1 MSQFIFGEIIQMLKN
16 RKILGALSIAF
27 ALSSIGNLAYA
38 DATPLIGALA
48 QNSDGVPSLA
58 PLIEKAIPAVVNI
71 SVNGKKSLN
80 RDAFDIPE
88 EFRFF
93 FPDIQQRER
102 KFSALG
108 SGVIIDA
115 QKGYVITNHHVID
128 GADEIKVT
136 LHDSRVFNAKVKG
149 QDEQTDF
156 ALLELENP
164 QNLTELKF
172 ADSDSLKVG
181 DFAIAI
187 GNPFGLGQTV
197 TSGIVSALGRSGL
210 NIENYEN
217 FIQTDAAINSG
228 NSGGALINLKGELI
242 GINTAI
248 LGKAGGNIGIGFAIP
263 SNMAHS
269 IVDQLIANGKVTRG
283 LLGIMGTEV
292 NEDLAKNFDYKSRNG
307 AFVNEVMKNSA
318 ADKAGIKSGDILTS
332 INGVPITSF
341 GQLRAKIATLGA
353 GAKIKLGVFR
363 DGSEKQIEVTLDS
376 DSNSAMQTA
385 VNNNNPLFEGAVLA
399 DTDGNG
405 ITVSDIK
412 ENSRAA
418 RFGLTKGDIIV
429 EANRNKVNTLADLNK
444 VLSKKDRFLAL
455 KINRKGMTV
464 YLTSNY

>member
-108 SGVIIDA
+108 SGVINEA
-115 QKGYVITNHHVID
+115 KKGYVITNHHVID

-307 AFVNEVMKNSA
+307 AFVNEVMKDSA

-418 RFGLTKGDIIV
+418 RFGLAKGDIIV
-429 EANRNKVNTLADLNK
+429 EANRNKVNTVADLNK

>member
-115 QKGYVITNHHVID
+115 KKGYVITNHHVID

-307 AFVNEVMKNSA
+307 AFVNEVMKDSA

-418 RFGLTKGDIIV
+418 RFGLAKGDIIV
-429 EANRNKVNTLADLNK
+429 EANRNKVNTVADLNK

>member
-1 MSQFIFGEIIQMLKN
+1 MLKN

-115 QKGYVITNHHVID
+115 KKGYVITNHHVID

-136 LHDSRVFNAKVKG
+136 LHDSRVFNAIVKG

-156 ALLELENP
+156 ALLELEYP

-181 DFAIAI
+181 HFAIAI

-307 AFVNEVMKNSA
+307 AFVNEVMKDSA

-418 RFGLTKGDIIV
+418 RFGLAKGDIIV
-429 EANRNKVNTLADLNK
+429 EANRNKVNTVADLNK

>member
-1 MSQFIFGEIIQMLKN
+1 MLKN

-115 QKGYVITNHHVID
+115 KKGYVITNHHVID

-307 AFVNEVMKNSA
+307 AFVNEVMKDSA

-418 RFGLTKGDIIV
+418 RFGLAKGDIIV
-429 EANRNKVNTLADLNK
+429 EANRNKVNTVADLNK

>member
-115 QKGYVITNHHVID
+115 KKGYVITNHHVID

-149 QDEQTDF
+149 QDEHTDF

-307 AFVNEVMKNSA
+307 AFVNEVMKDSA

-418 RFGLTKGDIIV
+418 RFGLAKGDIIV
-429 EANRNKVNTLADLNK
+429 EANRNKVNTVADLNK

>member
-1 MSQFIFGEIIQMLKN
+1 MLKN

-115 QKGYVITNHHVID
+115 KKGYVITNHHVID

-149 QDEQTDF
+149 QDEHTDF

-307 AFVNEVMKNSA
+307 AFVNEVMKDSA

-418 RFGLTKGDIIV
+418 RFGLAKGDIIV
-429 EANRNKVNTLADLNK
+429 EANRNKVNTVADLNK

>member
-115 QKGYVITNHHVID
+115 KKGYVITNHHVID

-307 AFVNEVMKNSA
+307 AFVNEVMKDSA

-429 EANRNKVNTLADLNK
+429 EANRNKVNTVADLNK

>member
-1 MSQFIFGEIIQMLKN
+1 MLKN

-115 QKGYVITNHHVID
+115 KKGYVITNHHVID

-210 NIENYEN
+210 NIEIYEN
-217 FIQTDAAINSG
+217 FIRTDAAINSG

-307 AFVNEVMKNSA
+307 AFVNEVMKDSA

-418 RFGLTKGDIIV
+418 RFGLAKGDIIV
-429 EANRNKVNTLADLNK
+429 EANRNKVNTVADLNK

>member
-1 MSQFIFGEIIQMLKN
+1 MLKN

-172 ADSDSLKVG
+172 ADSDSLRVG

-269 IVDQLIANGKVTRG
+269 IVDQLITNGKVTRG

-385 VNNNNPLFEGAVLA
+385 VSNNNPLFEGAVLA
-399 DTDGNG
+399 DTDGKG
-405 ITVSDIK
+405 VTVSDVK

-418 RFGLTKGDIIV
+418 RFGLSKGDVIV
-429 EANRNKVNTLADLNK
+429 EANRNKVNTVADLNK
-444 VLSKKDRFLAL
+444 VISKKDRFLAL

>member
-115 QKGYVITNHHVID
+115 KKGYVITNHHVID

-228 NSGGALINLKGELI
+228 NSGGALINLKGE
-242 GINTAI
+242 
-248 LGKAGGNIGIGFAIP
+248 
-263 SNMAHS
+263 NMAHS

-307 AFVNEVMKNSA
+307 AFVNEVMKDSA

-418 RFGLTKGDIIV
+418 RFGLAKGDIIV
-429 EANRNKVNTLADLNK
+429 EANRNKVNTVADLNK

>member
-1 MSQFIFGEIIQMLKN
+1 MLKN

>member
-1 MSQFIFGEIIQMLKN
+1 MLKN

-115 QKGYVITNHHVID
+115 KKGYVITNHHVID

-307 AFVNEVMKNSA
+307 AFINEVMKDSA

-418 RFGLTKGDIIV
+418 RFGLAKGDIIV
-429 EANRNKVNTLADLNK
+429 EANRNKVNTVADLNK

>member
-1 MSQFIFGEIIQMLKN
+1 MS
-16 RKILGALSIAF
+16 R
-27 ALSSIGNLAYA
+27 
-38 DATPLIGALA
+38 
-48 QNSDGVPSLA
+48 
-58 PLIEKAIPAVVNI
+58 
-71 SVNGKKSLN
+71 
-80 RDAFDIPE
+80 
-88 EFRFF
+88 
-93 FPDIQQRER
+93 
-102 KFSALG
+102 
-108 SGVIIDA
+108 
-115 QKGYVITNHHVID
+115 
-128 GADEIKVT
+128 
-136 LHDSRVFNAKVKG
+136 
-149 QDEQTDF
+149 
-156 ALLELENP
+156 
-164 QNLTELKF
+164 
-172 ADSDSLKVG
+172 
-181 DFAIAI
+181 
-187 GNPFGLGQTV
+187 GLGQTV

-307 AFVNEVMKNSA
+307 AFVNEVMKDSA

-418 RFGLTKGDIIV
+418 RFGLAKGDIIV
-429 EANRNKVNTLADLNK
+429 EANRNKVNTVADLNK

>member
-115 QKGYVITNHHVID
+115 KKGYVITNHHVID

-307 AFVNEVMKNSA
+307 AFVNEVMKDSA

-405 ITVSDIK
+405 ITVSDFDK
-412 ENSRAA
+412 
-418 RFGLTKGDIIV
+418 
-429 EANRNKVNTLADLNK
+429 
-444 VLSKKDRFLAL
+444 
-455 KINRKGMTV
+455 NRKKFFKYEKFRQIHEIV
-464 YLTSNY
+464 KFLKKIFVLFI

>member
-115 QKGYVITNHHVID
+115 KKGYVITNHHVID

-307 AFVNEVMKNSA
+307 AFVNEVMKDSA

-418 RFGLTKGDIIV
+418 RFGLAKGDIIV
-429 EANRNKVNTLADLNK
+429 EANRNKVNTVADLNK
-444 VLSKKDRFLAL
+444 VLSKKDRFLAQ
-455 KINRKGMTV
+455 
-464 YLTSNY
+464 

>member
-115 QKGYVITNHHVID
+115 KKGYVITNHHVID

-307 AFVNEVMKNSA
+307 AFGNPGCRSKNQ
-318 ADKAGIKSGDILTS
+318 TWS
-332 INGVPITSF
+332 I
-341 GQLRAKIATLGA
+341 QRWL
-353 GAKIKLGVFR
+353 
-363 DGSEKQIEVTLDS
+363 
-376 DSNSAMQTA
+376 
-385 VNNNNPLFEGAVLA
+385 
-399 DTDGNG
+399 
-405 ITVSDIK
+405 
-412 ENSRAA
+412 
-418 RFGLTKGDIIV
+418 
-429 EANRNKVNTLADLNK
+429 
-444 VLSKKDRFLAL
+444 
-455 KINRKGMTV
+455 
-464 YLTSNY
+464 